1 MSELV
6 APTQSEVPEAL
17 RAGRAAF
24 ARHAWREAFEQL
36 TQADG
41 ATRLDGAD
49 LELLAVAAF
58 FAGHADL
65 RVGIAERSSRPT
77 SARVR

>member
-1 MSELV
+1 MSELT

-36 TQADG
+36 
-41 ATRLDGAD
+41 
-49 LELLAVAAF
+49 
-58 FAGHADL
+58 AGRRGNDARRARPRITCDRGIL
-65 RVGIAERSSRPT
+65 RRARRPPRGDRRAIVRGLP
-77 SARVR
+77 ARR